1 MSRIPR
7 EFDPQLIAEQSAK
20 ERRIYHDE
28 NTSKEPMASVL
39 ANNPEIYFVPPQ
51 RRSDWGKWTFKP
63 GSYYDTTIGAKHS
76 YWQDYDLPKPTKDI
90 DRLRDDL
97 VRWGYCKVE
106 DALSEEQVAAMRQRV
121 LDQAEGESL
130 AGIAQRTPS
139 GQNINSCINKGRCFE
154 LFIEQHPDAA
164 QGGPLVEQLV
174 TEALGEGWIC
184 NSLIAA
190 ISLQGGVPQAL
201 HQDQGNALD
210 STSPMMVNV
219 LTAITD
225 LDETTGGTLLI
236 PGSHTVLAEALRQ
249 GKPVGKLP
257 PAINL
262 DAKAGTMVII
272 DGRVL
277 HGTGINHTDSPRI
290 VMLNAMQKPW
300 LRQQENWM
308 LSVRPEVLERASPKL
323 LHRMGYQA
331 TTGTQ
336 TNEGHGFG
344 ARGLPDEAAGAL
356 VDFRLAADRGDY
368 ERVGQLGPQ
377 SGADELNAP
386 YTLRD
391 VVAKA
396 RAGGVSAP
404 VGIGSQGLVS
414 GDR

>member
-106 DALSEEQVAAMRQRV
+106 GALSEEQVAAMRQRV

-174 TEALGEGWIC
+174 TESLGEGWIC

-210 STSPMMVNV
+210 SISPMMVNV